1 MDNVAALMT
10 MVRGRANSPDLDRM
24 AEILQGAMYALG
36 VWIYFEY
43 IESDAN
49 WSDGISRSGLQDKWQ
64 SANGFQSSHCPF
76 LAGLLCLPLLAIISV
91 FEFL

>member
-1 MDNVAALMT
+1 MA

-36 VWIYFEY
+36 IWIYFEW
-43 IESDAN
+43 IESEAN
-49 WSDGISRSGLQDKWQ
+49 WSDGISRKGLRDVWQ
-64 SANGFQSSHCPF
+64 SANGFQSSHCQF
-76 LAGLLCLPLLAIISV
+76 LARILCLPLRATVKV